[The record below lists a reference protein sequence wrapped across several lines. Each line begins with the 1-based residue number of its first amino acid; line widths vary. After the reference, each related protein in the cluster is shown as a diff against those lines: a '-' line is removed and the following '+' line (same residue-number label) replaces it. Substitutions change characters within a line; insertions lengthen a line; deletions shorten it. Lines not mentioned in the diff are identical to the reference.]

1 MNEAP
6 GRGVEQRFDGDA
18 ARALVPILVIIPAR
32 RTDRT
37 VPACLSALRASRGA
51 QQFDIVLVHDGT
63 DVDQKGLSVRQ
74 LHSPVLNSA
83 AAARNLGAAEHRYGI
98 LVFVDADVLVDEQ
111 SVRLLVN
118 PILSGSADA
127 TVGNYSQDVQGLT
140 FIQSYKQL
148 HIATVY
154 GRRDGYLRSE
164 FWTALGAVRAEVFHQ
179 VGGFNLAF
187 PGACGEDTELGQR
200 LTEAGFR
207 VLAVPKATA
216 KHLHN
221 FTLLK
226 LVLNDL
232 KKGTQT
238 ALTTLRHRNN
248 LSDNRHAAQPEI
260 VAVFCAALLPG
271 LLAMAS
277 LLPLPAMISVS
288 MLAFGA
294 WLLSRSDQLR
304 VYARH
309 GRLYLVRAIPL
320 ALLLDW
326 IRALCLITALL
337 RFAWDRLLKRYRA
350 S

>member
-6 GRGVEQRFDGDA
+6 GRGVEQRFDGDV

-83 AAARNLGAAEHRYGI
+83 AAARNLGAAEHRHGI

-148 HIATVY
+148 HPRRGTSRGIPSGWWIQSRVSWRMR
-154 GRRDGYLRSE
+154 GRYRVGAAADGGRFQGAGSAQGDRK
-164 FWTALGAVRAEVFHQ
+164 ALAQFYPAQIGAERPQEGHA
-179 VGGFNLAF
+179 N
-187 PGACGEDTELGQR
+187 GAD
-200 LTEAGFR
+200 
-207 VLAVPKATA
+207 
-216 KHLHN
+216 H
-221 FTLLK
+221 
-226 LVLNDL
+226 
-232 KKGTQT
+232 
-238 ALTTLRHRNN
+238 
-248 LSDNRHAAQPEI
+248 SAAQ
-260 VAVFCAALLPG
+260 
-271 LLAMAS
+271 
-277 LLPLPAMISVS
+277 
-288 MLAFGA
+288 
-294 WLLSRSDQLR
+294 
-304 VYARH
+304 
-309 GRLYLVRAIPL
+309 
-320 ALLLDW
+320 
-326 IRALCLITALL
+326 
-337 RFAWDRLLKRYRA
+337 K
-350 S
+350 